1 MFALSLPINVNNPL
15 WHRVSASFFIIP
27 RDKMR
32 RARGQPQ
39 KIPAVIQ
46 SEVELTPSSISLLL
60 HPGSPPPPN
69 TPKQLRGAPSVGT
82 LFSPRTQHASPRE
95 SPLILR
101 TKPTSDYLL
110 QLVLRN
116 LVQGLKGGS
125 SPEASRPAI
134 RPRICPSSIWDGK
147 TLDDLAPSDPGAKP
161 SSTVL
166 FPRPPPYLCPK
177 DLARVPGRLP
187 SSTP

>member
-1 MFALSLPINVNNPL
+1 MLEHS
-15 WHRVSASFFIIP
+15 
-27 RDKMR
+27 
-32 RARGQPQ
+32 
-39 KIPAVIQ
+39 
-46 SEVELTPSSISLLL
+46 
-60 HPGSPPPPN
+60 SPPR
-69 TPKQLRGAPSVGT
+69 TP
-82 LFSPRTQHASPRE
+82 HASPWE

-110 QLVLRN
+110 LLVLRN

-125 SPEASRPAI
+125 PPEASRPAI

-177 DLARVPGRLP
+177 YLARVPGRLP
-187 SSTP
+187 SSTPWRCWSRQASPCPSPPPQLRPKQMKCPDRGQLQTPPQVLYQLFPKLQNWGPHPHLQYLNPYPNCGSQHWLSE